1 KLSIYLCIPNLADAD
16 FLIRF
21 IRQQLADYGIADSSF
36 EVSIILA
43 DDDSHQPL
51 DFIDEHLI
59 TLAKATT
66 PVACMLIT
74 VDSQINEAWVES
86 SLYETALDNTIP
98 TEAGTL
104 LFFSNKAAQ
113 EALNLENNSSILLT
127 KVPNDTLN
135 SLDNTTDADSLQA
148 TSFER
153 DTRQHYAENLQKIKH
168 LLLNGTSTIP
178 IDKPKM

>member
-1 KLSIYLCIPNLADAD
+1 
-16 FLIRF
+16 
-21 IRQQLADYGIADSSF
+21 
-36 EVSIILA
+36 
-43 DDDSHQPL
+43 
-51 DFIDEHLI
+51 IDEHLI

-113 EALNLENNSSILLT
+113 EALNLENNNSIILT

-135 SLDNTTDADSLQA
+135 SLDSTTDADSDSLEA
-148 TSFER
+148 TPLER
-153 DTRQHYAENLQKIKH
+153 DIRQHYAKKP
-168 LLLNGTSTIP
+168 TK
-178 IDKPKM
+178 DKALITKWYVDYSRC